1 MRGGPARR
9 AISLRAM
16 SRRAPPSLW
25 WVIRVT
31 HFSDPG
37 CPWAW
42 SNGPAF
48 AVLQWRYGAQLRWRH
63 VMIGLSET
71 AEQYRRRGYTGESQA
86 LNYRKFRYRGMP
98 FATEPRDRPH
108 ATWPMCR
115 VVVAAR
121 RLAPDREWSV
131 FRALQFAQFTSTLTL
146 DEPAGIEQA
155 LAWLP
160 GIDAAR
166 LVAASTEPETE
177 ELFAADR
184 ALARAA
190 AGGPTEFQGRS
201 ATTPD
206 GEIRYTAPSLI
217 LEAEDGRSLEV
228 GGFQPVEAYDV
239 AIANLDRTLERR
251 PPAED
256 AVAVLQAF
264 ADGLT
269 TAEVAAVMAP
279 HLQPADRD
287 AAEDALIAA
296 VAAGAGRR
304 RPFGNDALWT
314 PAAVAES
321 AIAA

>member
-1 MRGGPARR
+1 M
-9 AISLRAM
+9 
-16 SRRAPPSLW
+16 
-25 WVIRVT
+25 WVVIHVT

-48 AVLQWRYGAQLRWRH
+48 ALLQWRYGDQLRWRH
-63 VMIGLSET
+63 AMIGLGET
-71 AEQYRRRGYTGESQA
+71 ADHYRRRGYTGESQA
-86 LNYRKFRYRGMP
+86 LNYRRFRDLGMP

-121 RLAPDREWSV
+121 RLAPDREWAV
-131 FRALQFAQFTSTLTL
+131 FRALQFAQFTSSLTL
-146 DEPAGIEQA
+146 DEPSGIEQA

-160 GIDAAR
+160 GIDAAA

-184 ALARAA
+184 ARARSA

-201 ATTPD
+201 ATTPE
-206 GEIRYTAPSLI
+206 GEVRFTAPSLI

-239 AIANLDRTLERR
+239 AIANLDRSLQRR

-256 AVAVLQAF
+256 AAELLQAF
-264 ADGLT
+264 PDGLT

-279 HLQPADRD
+279 HLRPPDRE
-287 AAEDALIAA
+287 AAEDGLIAA
-296 VAAGAGRR
+296 VAGGAAQR

-314 PAAVAES
+314 PVAA
-321 AIAA
+321 AAAMAA